1 MSDEQDQYY
10 KSFGGLVWDTQKEVG
25 KQIRQF
31 NTGATRDSDTDKP
44 DPEGFLS
51 PLVIQ
56 RYSEYMHENRKMAD
70 GSERSSDNW
79 QKGIPPEAYIKSSWR
94 HFLDWWLFHRGYR
107 GRGSLEEA
115 LCGLLFN
122 TMGYLHEV
130 VKRRSQLCE
139 PAQATTAPIVEPNS
153 QTTRL

>member
-1 MSDEQDQYY
+1 MLDAQEWRYWNALNQDTRA
-10 KSFGGLVWDTQKEVG
+10 SS
-25 KQIRQF
+25 QIRQF
-31 NTGATRDSDTDKP
+31 DTGATRDSDADKP

-56 RYSEYMHENRKMAD
+56 RYSKYMHENRKMRD
-70 GSERSSDNW
+70 GSKRSSDNW
-79 QKGIPPEAYIKSSWR
+79 QKGIPREAYIKSAWR
-94 HFLDWWLFHRGYR
+94 HFLDWWLFHRGHC
-107 GRGSLEEA
+107 GRETLEEA

-130 VKRRSQLCE
+130 LKRRFSECA
-139 PAQATTAPIVEPNS
+139 PATATAAPIVEPNS